1 MSISISKFYCNESY
15 LKVVTN
21 KNIMFK
27 QLITVGIRKF
37 CVVGNLS
44 GEFIQLPPLG
54 SVVLYVTRH
63 QNVITAEYNRQ
74 HSIK

>member
-1 MSISISKFYCNESY
+1 
-15 LKVVTN
+15 
-21 KNIMFK
+21 MFK
-27 QLITVGIRKF
+27 QLITVGIRRF
-37 CVVGNLS
+37 FVVGNLS
-44 GEFIQLPPLG
+44 GEYIQFPLLG

>member
-1 MSISISKFYCNESY
+1 
-15 LKVVTN
+15 
-21 KNIMFK
+21 MFK

-37 CVVGNLS
+37 CVAGNLS
-44 GEFIQLPPLG
+44 GEYIQFPLLG